1 MLLLLEGKTIRCYGL
16 HKVILGRQ
24 PALLHV
30 SMHVWR
36 RIATPGQAGNRSNHQ
51 RRTSTTAHWRK
62 LTGVRF
68 LGRAS
73 LPRQAGPT
81 VPQLR
86 LDLVL
91 ARCRTAPVFV
101 FLSSKWPCLR
111 LPPLLFVT
119 GYESSL
125 PGRASS
131 HAASPPATVLL
142 RSTAAPRAAVSSTH
156 LTGLSGRLHFEPPS
170 RKAHARGRESPVANK
185 PPTQGFG
192 VLLCAADAK

>member
-16 HKVILGRQ
+16 HKVILRRQ

-30 SMHVWR
+30 SMHVWT

-101 FLSSKWPCLR
+101 FPLAEVALSSIVATAICHWVR
-111 LPPLLFVT
+111 VQPPRARVLTRGLASRYCSAAINGRT
-119 GYESSL
+119 
-125 PGRASS
+125 PGRRFVNSPHRIVGSS
-131 HAASPPATVLL
+131 PL
-142 RSTAAPRAAVSSTH
+142 
-156 LTGLSGRLHFEPPS
+156 
-170 RKAHARGRESPVANK
+170 
-185 PPTQGFG
+185 
-192 VLLCAADAK
+192 